1 MKQTRT
7 VARLPHH
14 STLVGKKIS
23 ARTVPQPFPLAL
35 FFIGVFASFLFVMGA
50 MFGQMFAV
58 AFVAA
63 QFATGGTGRGGG
75 GGRGGRGGT
84 GGTGGSGDRGGVY
97 GGCRTGKPLHGHG
110 ANATGQT
117 VHGRR
122 STGRVG
128 VSVFT
133 TGAVAKQGSF
143 GGDGGGR
150 FVQWFVGGF

>member
-14 STLVGKKIS
+14 STLVGKKIP
-23 ARTVPQPFPLAL
+23 ARTVPQPFPFAL

-63 QFATGGTGRGGG
+63 QFATGGTGGGGG
-75 GGRGGRGGT
+75 GGRAGG
-84 GGTGGSGDRGGVY
+84 GDGGGVY